1 MALKHFS
8 KWTERKEALYFLL
21 CFSALLKLSITLS
34 NNVINSDGIL
44 YIAAAQEFA
53 TGHFSEGLALFP
65 LPLYPYLL
73 SVIHNFVP
81 NWIIAARFI
90 SITTLVLAVI
100 PLYLLT
106 NDLFNRKAAF
116 WGSLAFSLAPVPNGW
131 AMDVIRGPAFV
142 FVFAWAVYFAQRTI
156 QSSRLLYFL
165 MAVFFPGSLFF
176 SELRD

>member
-53 TGHFSEGLALFP
+53 IGHFSEGLALFP
-65 LPLYPYLL
+65 LPLYSYLL

-90 SITTLVLAVI
+90 SITTLVLSVI

-106 NDLFNRKAAF
+106 NDLFDRKAAF
-116 WGSLAFSLAPVPNGW
+116 WAITSHCSSSGSNKEPFPSRAVEAE
-131 AMDVIRGPAFV
+131 IRPESARPPEP
-142 FVFAWAVYFAQRTI
+142 Q
-156 QSSRLLYFL
+156 
-165 MAVFFPGSLFF
+165 
-176 SELRD
+176 